1 MTTVFRCYI
10 SSTSRPNHVLTKFLK
25 NGLSDMTQYL
35 AFWVLTNIL
44 YTFLYYSTIIY
55 DVTTLT
61 SLSRVRLS
69 TQFLYLT
76 LLSVDRSARLE
87 QFAIQHHCVRDTRHL
102 QVPAE
107 VTSLPDGN
115 LPVLNFTECVSGQ
128 KSAFSPLQEKLCVA
142 SKNDC
147 HLLELSRRSLSTQ
160 KVCGRS
166 NYARRL

>member
-44 YTFLYYSTIIY
+44 YTFLYYSTIMY

-115 LPVLNFTECVSGQ
+115 LPVLNLL
-128 KSAFSPLQEKLCVA
+128 SASVA
-142 SKNDC
+142 KNQHFRPC
-147 HLLELSRRSLSTQ
+147 R
-160 KVCGRS
+160 K
-166 NYARRL
+166 NYALHRKMIATF